1 MNSVTGQ
8 NSSEFMHFILIY
20 LFIFSLDQILQDRE
34 RDPEDVLASLGFGSS
49 ESDPNVSCRVPD
61 RFLTSNSKAAGIS
74 IETFTEH
81 NPEFRDYVMLT
92 RTMSQEAAGAS
103 GEDGEGHGQIQGQFT
118 VKGHMTFKCLQ
129 DLIGYLIDM
138 NVPERF
144 LESCQE
150 TFKDLPFLPEDL
162 QPIAELE
169 WDHVTD
175 IGQGQDHNELIPRD
189 ESILSLLADHVV
201 SKQPTDERSPNEA
214 QPLANRND
222 SNKSEVPNYNTSLS
236 EPIASQI
243 FTNLCSE
250 AIPEIP
256 TMHQETATEQIFADL
271 CSNVIH
277 PELSQESIK
286 TLTNSNQNLTHIN
299 RSTSYYAATS
309 NSVSPEFVLTPTAS
323 NSHIT
328 SAQDADIPQVTSN
341 HLPRKAFLGKQASL
355 DYVVPYNQPPPYVR
369 PPPAG
374 ENLLCDELPQCKN
387 SIPSSTL
394 SQRPLPTEQSPCNER
409 LFPDEILSDIPTDEE
424 AFRPDVLTHVR
435 LPTPERVERPGT
447 LNLTHR
453 EREEALSTCSGST
466 VSSQTMRTY
475 YNAPMSPNETLV

>member
-1 MNSVTGQ
+1 MP
-8 NSSEFMHFILIY
+8 FIY
-20 LFIFSLDQILQDRE
+20 SLDQILQDRE

-49 ESDPNVSCRVPD
+49 DSDPSVSCRVPD
-61 RFLTSNSKAAGIS
+61 RFLTSYSNAVGIS
-74 IETFTEH
+74 IDTFTEH

-92 RTMSQEAAGAS
+92 RTMSQEAAAAS
-103 GEDGEGHGQIQGQFT
+103 GEEGQGHGQIQGQFT
-118 VKGHMTFKCLQ
+118 VKGHMFKCLQ

-144 LESCQE
+144 LESCQD
-150 TFKDLPFLPEDL
+150 TFKDLPLLPEDL

-175 IGQGQDHNELIPRD
+175 IGQDQGYDQLIRD
-189 ESILSLLADHVV
+189 ESILSLLADHVT
-201 SKQPTDERSPNEA
+201 SKQPMDERSSNEA
-214 QPLANRND
+214 ELLTNRND
-222 SNKSEVPNYNTSLS
+222 SNKSEVPNHNTSLS
-236 EPIASQI
+236 QPITNQI

-271 CSNVIH
+271 CSNAIH

-286 TLTNSNQNLTHIN
+286 TLTNSNQNLTNIN

-309 NSVSPEFVLTPTAS
+309 NSVSPEFALTPTAS

-328 SAQDADIPQVTSN
+328 TAQDADVPQATSN
-341 HLPRKAFLGKQASL
+341 HLPRKAFLGKQPSL
-355 DYVVPYNQPPPYVR
+355 NYTIPYNQPPPYVR
-369 PPPAG
+369 PPSV
-374 ENLLCDELPQCKN
+374 EDSLLCDDLLQCKT
-387 SIPSSTL
+387 SIPHEFKSTF
-394 SQRPLPTEQSPCNER
+394 SPRPLPAEQSPCNER
-409 LFPDEILSDIPTDEE
+409 PSPDEILSDIPTDEE

-475 YNAPMSPNETLV
+475 YNAAMAPNETLV

>member
-1 MNSVTGQ
+1 
-8 NSSEFMHFILIY
+8 
-20 LFIFSLDQILQDRE
+20 
-34 RDPEDVLASLGFGSS
+34 
-49 ESDPNVSCRVPD
+49 
-61 RFLTSNSKAAGIS
+61 
-74 IETFTEH
+74 
-81 NPEFRDYVMLT
+81 
-92 RTMSQEAAGAS
+92 MSQEAAAAAGPS
-103 GEDGEGHGQIQGQFT
+103 GDDGQGQIQGQFT

-150 TFKDLPFLPEDL
+150 TFKDLPLLREDL

-175 IGQGQDHNELIPRD
+175 IGQGHGHDLLIPRD
-189 ESILSLLADHVV
+189 ESILSLLADHVE
-201 SKQPTDERSPNEA
+201 SNEPMDKGSPNEA
-214 QPLANRND
+214 EHLANGND

-236 EPIASQI
+236 EPITTKI

-250 AIPEIP
+250 TIPEIP

-271 CSNVIH
+271 CSDVIH

-286 TLTNSNQNLTHIN
+286 TLTNSNQNLTNIN

-309 NSVSPEFVLTPTAS
+309 NSVSPELMLTPTAC

-328 SAQDADIPQVTSN
+328 AAQDAEAPQVTSN
-341 HLPRKAFLGKQASL
+341 HLPRKAFLGKQPSL
-355 DYVVPYNQPPPYVR
+355 DNVIPYNQPPPYVR
-369 PPPAG
+369 PPPIG
-374 ENLLCDELPQCKN
+374 ESLLSHELPYCKS
-387 SIPSSTL
+387 SIPSEFKSTFN
-394 SQRPLPTEQSPCNER
+394 QRPLSAEQYPCNER
-409 LFPDEILSDIPTDEE
+409 PSPDEILSDIPTDEE

-447 LNLTHR
+447 LNLTHK